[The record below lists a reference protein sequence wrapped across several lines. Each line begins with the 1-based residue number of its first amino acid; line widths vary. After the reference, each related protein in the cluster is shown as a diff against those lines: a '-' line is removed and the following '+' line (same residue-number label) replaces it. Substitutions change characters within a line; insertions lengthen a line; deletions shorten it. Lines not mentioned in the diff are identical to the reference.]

1 MTRRGISRR
10 KVRYAVVGLGH
21 IAQVAVLPAF
31 KNAANSELFA
41 LVSGNSDKLE
51 KVGKKYGLE
60 HLYPYEDYSRA
71 LSNVDA
77 IYLALPN
84 HLHREYAV
92 RAAAA
97 GVHVLCEKP
106 MAVTSEECQAM
117 IEAAGQN
124 DVKLMIAYRLHF
136 EDGNLEAIRLGRS
149 GKLGD
154 LRIFA
159 SEFSQQ
165 VVDDNVRVTE
175 SIEHGGGPVYDM
187 GVYCINASRYLFGS
201 EPVEVL
207 ALAANTGDKRFHR
220 VEEMTSAVIRF
231 PDERL
236 ATFTCSFGAADI
248 ARYSLIGTKGVLHS
262 DPAYE
267 YAMAIKQ
274 QIIRDEK
281 TKTKTFPKR
290 DQFAAE
296 LVYFSDCILKNK
308 EPEPSGVEGLADVRI
323 IEAIYESVRT
333 KRVVQIPELPG
344 KKRPTMGQEIHRPA
358 HGKPA
363 VIHAKPPSREAA

>member
-1 MTRRGISRR
+1 
-10 KVRYAVVGLGH
+10 VVGLGH

-31 KNAANSELFA
+31 RNAANSELFA
-41 LVSGNSDKLE
+41 LVSGDSDKLE
-51 KVGKKYGLE
+51 KVGKKYALE
-60 HLYPYEDYSRA
+60 HLYSYQDYSRA

-77 IYLALPN
+77 VYLALPN

-106 MAVTSEECQAM
+106 MAVTAEECQTM
-117 IEAAGQN
+117 IEAARQN
-124 DVKLMIAYRLHF
+124 HVKLMIAYRLHL
-136 EDGNLEAIRLGRS
+136 EAGNLEAIRLARS
-149 GKLGD
+149 GRLGE
-154 LRIFA
+154 LRVFA

-165 VVDDNVRVTE
+165 VAEGNVRVKEPITR
-175 SIEHGGGPVYDM
+175 GGGPVYDM

-201 EPVEVL
+201 EPTEVF
-207 ALAANTGDKRFHR
+207 AVIANDGDKRFER
-220 VEEMTSAVIRF
+220 VEEMTSVVMRF
-231 PDERL
+231 PKERL

-248 ARYSLIGTKGVLHS
+248 ARYSLIGTKGVLRS

-274 QIIRDEK
+274 QV
-281 TKTKTFPKR
+281 TP

-308 EPEPSGVEGLADVRI
+308 EPEPSGLEGLADVKI
-323 IEAIYESVRT
+323 VEAIYESSRT
-333 KRVVQIPELPG
+333 RRVVRIPELPG
-344 KKRPTMGQEIHRPA
+344 KKRPAISQEIHRPA
-358 HGKPA
+358 HGKPE
-363 VIHAKPPSREAA
+363 VIHAKPPSRDAA